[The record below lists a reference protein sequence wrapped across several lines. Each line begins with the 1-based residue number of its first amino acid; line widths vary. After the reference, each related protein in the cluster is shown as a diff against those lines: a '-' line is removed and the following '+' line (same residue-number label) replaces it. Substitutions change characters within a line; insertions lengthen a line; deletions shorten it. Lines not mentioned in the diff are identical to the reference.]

1 MIHKTIVHYGG
12 IVAAVAAATI
22 LWFSCFDI
30 LQVQEIS
37 MEPGLHNGQTI
48 LVNKIAYRFPLPW
61 RIGPSS
67 GDVVIFNNPFDHKL
81 VVKRCRLMP
90 GDPIKIDN
98 TGWLLVGGQRY
109 FLTDR
114 QKNFLSGYKTVPKG
128 TVLVLG
134 DNSFHSVDSRDYGF
148 ISIAEIRG
156 KVINIF
162 GGLNKR

>member
-12 IVAAVAAATI
+12 VFAAVAAAAV

-37 MEPGLHNGQTI
+37 MEPGIHNGQTI
-48 LVNKIAYRFPLPW
+48 LVSKIAYRNLWPW
-61 RIGPSS
+61 KAGPSS
-67 GDVVIFNNPFDHKL
+67 GDVVVFNNPYDHRL
-81 VVKRCRLMP
+81 VVKRCRLLP
-90 GDPIKIDN
+90 GDSIEVDD
-98 TGWLLVGGQRY
+98 TGWLLVGDQRY
-109 FLTDR
+109 FLTER
-114 QKNFLSGYKTVPKG
+114 QKELLSGFKTVPED

-148 ISIAEIRG
+148 ISIETIRG

-162 GGLNKR
+162 GGPNYR

>member
-12 IVAAVAAATI
+12 IVAAVAAAAV

-37 MEPGLHNGQTI
+37 MEPGIHNGQTI
-48 LVNKIAYRFPLPW
+48 LVNKIAYRNLLPW
-61 RIGPSS
+61 KIGPSS
-67 GDVVIFNNPFDHKL
+67 GDVIVFHNPYDHQL
-81 VVKRCRLMP
+81 VVKRCRLLP
-90 GDPIKIDN
+90 GDPIEVDD
-98 TGWLLVGGQRY
+98 TGWLLVEDQRY

-114 QKNFLSGYKTVPKG
+114 QKNLLKGYDTVPEN

-148 ISIAEIRG
+148 ISIQTIRG
-156 KVINIF
+156 KVIKIF